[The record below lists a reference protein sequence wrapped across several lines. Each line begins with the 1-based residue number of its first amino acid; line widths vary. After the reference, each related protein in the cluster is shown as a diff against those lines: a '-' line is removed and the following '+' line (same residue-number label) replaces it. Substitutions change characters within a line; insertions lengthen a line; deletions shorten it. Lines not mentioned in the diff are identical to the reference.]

1 MYKVYNVMNGDTLD
15 SIARKFNTDV
25 MTLQRINEI
34 SMVSP
39 GMSLIVPKINS
50 NEYFTTYVVK
60 KGDNLYELSKK
71 YDVSIETIRE
81 INGLE
86 KDDYLYPDQELLIP
100 NSGVLLH
107 VVNDGETLQDI
118 ARKFSVSPVDIIE
131 TNEKIYLLPEQLI
144 VYQKKENF

>member
-100 NSGVLLH
+100 NSEVLLH